1 MISGSDLLG
10 RVWCH
15 LLKFV
20 ARFQIWSLDKKLR
33 VIRTAK
39 DYVKRHESDLQAQ
52 LAQERTFGSRLR
64 QARMQMVRF
73 FLVIISYLYSY

>member
-1 MISGSDLLG
+1 M
-10 RVWCH
+10 
-15 LLKFV
+15 LKFV
-20 ARFQIWSLDKKLR
+20 PRFQIWSLDKKLR

-64 QARMQMVRF
+64 QARMQMIRF

>member
-1 MISGSDLLG
+1 MP
-10 RVWCH
+10 
-15 LLKFV
+15 
-20 ARFQIWSLDKKLR
+20 RFQIWSLDKKLR

-73 FLVIISYLYSY
+73 FLVIISYLYLVCLYDWEGNSFYL